1 MALKKRRAKMPY
13 KRLSPPAHTFLVTHF
28 ELIFRKT
35 DFFNSY
41 SPLHKSPRTFT
52 IAGSI
57 KGEPSVTLNAAR
69 FFRRGTDGVPPKLVL
84 LW

>member
-41 SPLHKSPRTFT
+41 GCLQQLSARPLS
-52 IAGSI
+52 
-57 KGEPSVTLNAAR
+57 
-69 FFRRGTDGVPPKLVL
+69 LVVK
-84 LW
+84 